1 MQTTTDLEAMRE
13 LLESMQGQ
21 IASLVS
27 QNDALAKQVSDLSED
42 LRAQA
47 AESDKVIASLKA
59 ELAEAKLKEASLV
72 EEIKFWNMRFY
83 GSKSEKVAHGQISL
97 FNEMEAAFDEEHPEP
112 SIEDALPKRKGK
124 PHRRGGKV
132 TIDYDRFKTIVI
144 EHDIPEGERAC
155 PECGCVLREMNV
167 EVTKRLKIVPAQIY
181 VEEHRRHVYRCADC
195 CGANARGEERKSVI
209 VRAPQPKP
217 PIPGSF
223 ATPSLISYVINGK
236 YSLGLPLYRMEAE
249 FRSMRAEIEAGH
261 GQLGHKRA
269 RQVAVEGPLAHKGG
283 AAVARPDARRRDD
296 GPGPQGAEP
305 QADPQV
311 EDVAVLLGQ
320 TRHPGI
326 RIRVPRDARQ
336 VGRRGLP
343 ARLEGHA
350 HHRRLPPLLQPPGGR
365 RHQHR
370 VPGARPPKVRRDRQ
384 GRRRRRQG
392 GQVPV
397 PQRRARR
404 AQDDRR
410 DVQGRQGLRQARRE
424 GAQGEEDR
432 GAPAPHA
439 QLLRLLRA
447 ERGGRDAE
455 EQAGQGPALR
465 HLELALR
472 HERARR
478 RPPGARQQHRG
489 AGHEGLRDRP
499 QGVAVQRHAQGS

>member
-132 TIDYDRFKTIVI
+132 NIDYDRFKTIVI

-320 TRHPGI
+320 ARHPGI

-350 HHRRLPPLLQPPGGR
+350 HHRRC
-365 RHQHR
+365 
-370 VPGARPPKVRRDRQ
+370 
-384 GRRRRRQG
+384 
-392 GQVPV
+392 
-397 PQRRARR
+397 
-404 AQDDRR
+404 
-410 DVQGRQGLRQARRE
+410 
-424 GAQGEEDR
+424 
-432 GAPAPHA
+432 
-439 QLLRLLRA
+439 
-447 ERGGRDAE
+447 
-455 EQAGQGPALR
+455 
-465 HLELALR
+465 
-472 HERARR
+472 
-478 RPPGARQQHRG
+478 
-489 AGHEGLRDRP
+489 
-499 QGVAVQRHAQGS
+499 